1 LRTAAFYAAVAA
13 AASVADMTIPVAA
26 QQPGGGHDQ
35 AQVDLGKRTYAHNC
49 SHCHGPNMV
58 NAGTVTPDLR
68 AFPDPFRH
76 RLEAVCVEI
85 IKNPPQVGQ

>member
-1 LRTAAFYAAVAA
+1 
-13 AASVADMTIPVAA
+13 
-26 QQPGGGHDQ
+26 
-35 AQVDLGKRTYAHNC
+35 
-49 SHCHGPNMV
+49 MV

-85 IKNPPQVGQ
+85 